1 MLLYSFDNGTTWLP
15 IVIDLAEPT
24 YTFSPALIQGG
35 DQVHFRVVASDG
47 FNSSEAQEGP
57 ITVTQQPGISPPED
71 PVDTGKA
78 VVGDQVIGQV
88 VLENRG
94 TGPLEVDSVANDQPE
109 FEGLFPQGPFSTP
122 KLVRVTSKI
131 LQISSVPRP
140 YAQVVVIVSI
150 PNDQA
155 RIDVPD
161 KQRGER

>member
-1 MLLYSFDNGTTWLP
+1 MTVSTARKHRRAPSL
-15 IVIDLAEPT
+15 
-24 YTFSPALIQGG
+24 SP
-35 DQVHFRVVASDG
+35 
-47 FNSSEAQEGP
+47 SSRRSP
-57 ITVTQQPGISPPED
+57 PPED
-71 PVDTGKA
+71 PVDIGKA

-140 YAQVVVIVSI
+140 SASRRMKAILC
-150 PNDQA
+150 
-155 RIDVPD
+155 
-161 KQRGER
+161 